1 MRTNGIPDELNPAS
15 AGRAE
20 FLLTVRELIA
30 ANLGLEPAGV
40 PPDAHLFELPGVD
53 SLKLVQGLVAIEQRL
68 GLVLDEDVA
77 IGVRTVADLADVLWQ
92 ANSHL

>member
-1 MRTNGIPDELNPAS
+1 M
-15 AGRAE
+15 
-20 FLLTVRELIA
+20 
-30 ANLGLEPAGV
+30 
-40 PPDAHLFELPGVD
+40 D